1 MNSGMWNLNTWLTR
15 RRRAIVVGAGIVVVA
30 VGVIAGATTSRDGRA
45 TTARAEAAAAAL
57 RPALTVTT
65 ARAERRT
72 LPALIEASGAVAA
85 WQEASVG
92 ARVAGLPLVSVNA
105 NVGDV
110 IRKGQVLAR
119 FDDADVR
126 AEVAQSEAN
135 VAQAEASA
143 RQADANRD
151 RALALEKSGA
161 LSKQDILQSVTQAA
175 TAEAQVAQARAA
187 LVAARLKLDYT
198 VVTAPDS
205 GVISA
210 RSAVLGVV
218 AQAGMELFRF
228 IRQGRLEW
236 RAELSSAQVSAVKPG
251 LAVSVHLPDGQTAT
265 GHLRQLAPA
274 LSADTR
280 LVLAYVDLDQLAS
293 ARAGMYANGS
303 IQTAVRAATT
313 VPAESIVIRDGR
325 TYVLRLNGSRV
336 QQLAVD
342 VGRRQGRLAEVIS
355 GIVPG
360 DTVVVRG
367 AGFVNDNDLVR
378 VENGT

>member
-1 MNSGMWNLNTWLTR
+1 MSNETWNWRRWMTGR
-15 RRRAIVVGAGIVVVA
+15 RRTAVLTLGTIVVVVA
-30 VGVIAGATTSRDGRA
+30 VIARATTSHGEHVAANLAD
-45 TTARAEAAAAAL
+45 EAAAAL

-65 ARAERRT
+65 ARAERRSM
-72 LPALIEASGAVAA
+72 PALIEASGAVAA

-92 ARVAGLPLVSVNA
+92 ARIAGLPLVSVNV
-105 NVGDV
+105 NVGDT

-126 AEVAQSEAN
+126 AEVDQAEAN

-205 GVISA
+205 GIISA
-210 RSAVLGVV
+210 RSAVLGIV
-218 AQAGMELFRF
+218 AQAGTELFRF

-236 RAELSSAQVSAVKPG
+236 RAELTSAQVSAVRPG
-251 LAVSVHLPDGQTAT
+251 LAVSVTLPDGQTAT
-265 GHLRQLAPA
+265 GRVRELAPA

-280 LVLAYVDLDQLAS
+280 LVLAYVDLDHTAS
-293 ARAGMYANGS
+293 ARAGMYANGA
-303 IQTAVRAATT
+303 IQTAERDGTT

-325 TYVLRLNGSRV
+325 SYVLRLKGVRV
-336 QQLAVD
+336 EQLAVE
-342 VGRRQGRLAEVIS
+342 VGRRQGRVAEILS
-355 GIVPG
+355 GIAPG

-367 AGFVNDNDLVR
+367 AGFVNDNDVVR

>member
-1 MNSGMWNLNTWLTR
+1 VSPLLGRAPAWIGS
-15 RRRAIVVGAGIVVVA
+15 RRRAVVIGAGIA
-30 VGVIAGATTSRDGRA
+30 VVIAAVIAAAATVHGAHEGA
-45 TTARAEAAAAAL
+45 ARANADAAAL

-72 LPALIEASGAVAA
+72 MPALVQASGVVAA
-85 WQEASVG
+85 WQEASVS
-92 ARVAGLPLVSVNA
+92 ARVAGLPLVSVDV

-126 AEVAQSEAN
+126 AQVAQADAN

-187 LVAARLKLDYT
+187 LVAARLRLDYT
-198 VVTAPDS
+198 TVTAPDA
-205 GVISA
+205 GVVSS
-210 RSAVLGVV
+210 RSAALGVV
-218 AQAGMELFRF
+218 AQAGTELFRF

-236 RAELSSAQVSAVKPG
+236 RAELNPAQVAAVKPG
-251 LAVSVHLPDGQTAT
+251 LAVSVTLPDGQIAA
-265 GHLRQLAPA
+265 GHVRELAPA
-274 LSADTR
+274 LSSDTR
-280 LVLAYVDLDQLAS
+280 LVLAYADLDRLAT
-293 ARAGMYANGS
+293 ARAGMYANGA
-303 IQTAVRAATT
+303 IQTAVRDATT

-325 TYVLRLNGSRV
+325 SYVLRLNGARV

-342 VGRRQGRLAEVIS
+342 VGRRQGNVTEVTS
-355 GIVPG
+355 GIAPG
-360 DTVVVRG
+360 DTVIVRG
-367 AGFVNDNDLVR
+367 AGFLNENDVVR